1 MEGAI
6 QTRLRCNNKVYWKLN
21 NRMMDFL
28 VDLWHYL
35 KERKKW
41 WLLPL
46 MVILLFFGLLIV
58 LSGGSAVAP
67 FIYTL
72 F

>member
-1 MEGAI
+1 MEGSI
-6 QTRLRCNNKVYWKLN
+6 QTRLRDYSKSYWNLNNK
-21 NRMMDFL
+21 MMDFW

-46 MVILLFFGLLIV
+46 MVILLLFGLLIV